1 MEWLACYPLIL
12 KFRHFLLY
20 YPELLRSAL
29 SEHILN
35 QEKVSLTIAIMHF
48 AVKDFYFL
56 NVLLSS
62 SSSIQNIFA
71 NEGQYYLQMFRFST
85 VSTFL
90 S

>member
-1 MEWLACYPLIL
+1 MY
-12 KFRHFLLY
+12 
-20 YPELLRSAL
+20 
-29 SEHILN
+29 
-35 QEKVSLTIAIMHF
+35 F